1 MKKLLFAAMIA
12 VVGLSACKKEDPQPE
27 NPSSTPTPVALYTLG
42 TKVTTNNETVV
53 LYADNANL
61 RTAYTPIYVQIKDA
75 NGNIKEDATVS
86 VMPLMDMTS
95 MSHSSPIETVVY
107 DATSK
112 TYKGAIVFTMASG
125 SMGSWTVKVTVNGE
139 ELTFPVTVDA
149 AATKVVGSYTGTDN
163 QVYIVSLIEPAS
175 WKVGLNDVEFLIN
188 KKASMMSFPADE
200 DFTVVMNP
208 EMTSMNH
215 GSPNNVSPIHIGNGR
230 YKGVVNYTMTGDWRL
245 HLALSKNGT
254 VIVADAY
261 VDILF

>member
-1 MKKLLFAAMIA
+1 MIA

-27 NPSSTPTPVALYTLG
+27 NPSSTPTPVALATLG

-53 LYADNANL
+53 LYADKADL
-61 RTAYTPIYVQIKDA
+61 KVAYTNLYIQVKDA
-75 NGNIKEDATVS
+75 DGNVKENATVS
-86 VMPLMDMTS
+86 VMPMMDMTS
-95 MSHSSPIETVVY
+95 MQHSCPIEAFVY
-107 DATSK
+107 NSTSK
-112 TYKGAIVFTMASG
+112 MFSGAAVFTMASS
-125 SMGSWTVKVTVNGE
+125 SMGTWSVNVTVNGE
-139 ELTFPVTVDA
+139 ELVFPVTVAD
-149 AATKVVGSYTGTDN
+149 AATKIVGSYIGTDSEK
-163 QVYIVSLIEPAS
+163 YIVSLIQPTS
-175 WKVGLNDVEFLIN
+175 WKVGLNDVEFLIS

-200 DFTVVMNP
+200 DFTVVMDP